1 MGAPR
6 READAIV
13 VRLEPVQTGS
23 LERSIEVTGTLFG
36 DEETTISAKLTGR
49 IGAILADVGDVVGP
63 GAELARLE
71 ATDYELALAERRA
84 AQLAA
89 LAKLGLTRVPEAGFD
104 LSEVPSVARA
114 RAEADNAQAR
124 FERGRILFEENPP
137 LISEEELADLRT
149 AAQVGLDSAAEAMV
163 TAHAVLADS
172 RTLAAQVAVAEQRLA
187 DTVIRAP
194 GNQGEG
200 RRYSVARRLVSEGEF
215 VEPGHESF
223 RLVSS
228 DVIKYRAEIPERFS
242 GSVRVGQTARVW
254 VEAPGEPATGAV
266 SRLAPNIDPESRT
279 FQVEIRVD
287 NKDGRLKPGAFARG
301 RIVTHADEGVAFV
314 PESAVV
320 TFAGVHKVYSVRDGK
335 AVEHRVRLGERVA
348 GRVEVVGGL
357 NVPEVVTEGAGA
369 LADGSP
375 VRVNGS

>member
-1 MGAPR
+1 
-6 READAIV
+6 
-13 VRLEPVQTGS
+13 
-23 LERSIEVTGTLFG
+23 
-36 DEETTISAKLTGR
+36 
-49 IGAILADVGDVVGP
+49 
-63 GAELARLE
+63 
-71 ATDYELALAERRA
+71 
-84 AQLAA
+84 
-89 LAKLGLTRVPEAGFD
+89 
-104 LSEVPSVARA
+104 
-114 RAEADNAQAR
+114 
-124 FERGRILFEENPP
+124 
-137 LISEEELADLRT
+137 
-149 AAQVGLDSAAEAMV
+149 MV
-163 TAHAVLADS
+163 TARAILADS
-172 RTLAAQVAVAEQRLA
+172 RTLAAQAAVAEQRLA

-194 GNQGEG
+194 GGGGEG
-200 RRYSVARRLVSEGEF
+200 RRYSVARRLVSEGEY

-228 DVIKYRAEIPERFS
+228 DLIKYRAEIPERFA

-279 FQVEIRVD
+279 FLVEIRVD

-301 RIVTHADEGVAFV
+301 RIVTHMDEGVVFV
-314 PESAVV
+314 PEAAVV

-335 AVEHRVRLGERVA
+335 AVEHRVRLGERAA

-357 NVPEVVTEGAGA
+357 DVSEVVTEGAGA